1 VKYTVIVKPRAEK
14 ELVNLTGQDYKRI
27 TLRIRELE
35 KNPRPNGVVKL
46 KTKNNWRIRV
56 GKFRVIYEV
65 NDAVKLVEVVDVLR
79 RNEGTYKGLEK
90 LLGAGG
96 LKPPLL
102 NLGVNHQPVPVEPV
116 NQAYYNQQKTDNTES
131 PLI

>member
-1 VKYTVIVKPRAEK
+1 MKYTVIVKPRAEK
-14 ELVNLTGQDYKRI
+14 ELVNLPGQDYKRI

-35 KNPRPNGVVKL
+35 ENPRPSGVVKL

-79 RNEGTYKGLEK
+79 RNEGTYKGL
-90 LLGAGG
+90 
-96 LKPPLL
+96 
-102 NLGVNHQPVPVEPV
+102 
-116 NQAYYNQQKTDNTES
+116 
-131 PLI
+131 